1 MEQKN
6 SMSLSFQVLTIR
18 HRYGGSPNNVGH
30 IEANQELLAGRRGD
44 REGAGQYINKNL
56 FESTWLHCTFFNR
69 KLNGPLDHG

>member
-30 IEANQELLAGRRGD
+30 IEANQELLAGRRGT
-44 REGAGQYINKNL
+44 GKGL
-56 FESTWLHCTFFNR
+56 VST
-69 KLNGPLDHG
+69 